1 MHCWNCEHRR
11 LPRLILLLLSLAPM
25 SAPAVA
31 ADDAIEGVQAAAL
44 DQPRVYVNLRRTAS
58 AAAMK
63 TTGEEQVSGIE
74 AFLDTGASGSML
86 STDTVKKLGIQQLN
100 NVIFEDVGVA
110 GSEKFHITEPLFVSM
125 APYPKSDPETAT
137 YSQPNGPY
145 RMQIRP

>member
-1 MHCWNCEHRR
+1 MYDFYRKRR
-11 LPRLILLLLSLAPM
+11 VLAALLIAIWC
-25 SAPAVA
+25 AATVA
-31 ADDAIEGVQAAAL
+31 AARDDTIEGVQAAAL

-58 AAAMK
+58 AAALK

-125 APYPKSDPETAT
+125 APY
-137 YSQPNGPY
+137 
-145 RMQIRP
+145 